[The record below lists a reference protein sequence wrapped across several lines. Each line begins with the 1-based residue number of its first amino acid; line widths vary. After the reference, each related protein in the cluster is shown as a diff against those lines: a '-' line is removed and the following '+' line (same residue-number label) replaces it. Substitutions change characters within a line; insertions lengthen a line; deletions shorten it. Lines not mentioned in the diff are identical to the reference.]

1 MRNAVDIGGGF
12 VVTTDNSGGIGMK
25 PDDLVEAPDQ
35 LTAYFA
41 TRVALLEQWAAQAEP
56 VSILIHNFSG
66 PESWQAYEQGVIDAF
81 HEADYDPPPITGST
95 ESNMTLL
102 QSALA
107 VTIIG
112 KRRNVSV
119 TNDVHWFIYGKPL
132 VGNEVLENNQQL
144 ASLQLIKEAI
154 DQGLIQQI
162 WPVGSGGIQ
171 SEYRNLTGN
180 ANSEI
185 QTDIDIHKSA
195 GPATSV
201 LIGVSIDR
209 IKEAQNHFGDFFYE
223 ISIG

>member
-25 PDDLVEAPDQ
+25 PADLVAAPDQ

-41 TRVALLEQWAAQAEP
+41 TRVALLEQWASHAEP
-56 VSILIHNFSG
+56 ISVLIHNFSG

-81 HEADYDPPPITGST
+81 QEADCDPPPITGST

-119 TNDVHWFIYGKPL
+119 TDDLQWFIYGNPL
-132 VGNEVLENNQQL
+132 VGNEVLESNQQL
-144 ASLQLIKEAI
+144 ASLQFIKEAI
-154 DQGLIQQI
+154 DKGLIQQI

-171 SEYRNLTGN
+171 SEYRKLTGN
-180 ANSEI
+180 AICEI

-209 IKEAQNHFGDFFYE
+209 IEEAQNYFGELFYQ

>member
-25 PDDLVEAPDQ
+25 PDDLIEAPDQ

-41 TRVALLEQWAAQAEP
+41 TRVALLEQWAAYAEP
-56 VSILIHNFSG
+56 VSVLIHNFSG
-66 PESWQAYEQGVIDAF
+66 PESWHAYERGVVAAF
-81 HEADYDPPPITGST
+81 LEAGCKSPPITGST

-112 KRRNVSV
+112 KRKDVPV
-119 TNDVHWFIYGKPL
+119 TGDLHWFICGKPS
-132 VGNEVLENNQQL
+132 VGNEVLENNHQL
-144 ASLQLIKEAI
+144 ASLQLLKQAV
-154 DQGLIQQI
+154 DKGLIQQI

-171 SEYRNLTGN
+171 SEYRKLTGN
-180 ANSEI
+180 ANCEI
-185 QTDIDIHKSA
+185 QTAVDIHKSA

-201 LIGVSIDR
+201 LVGVGIDR
-209 IKEAQNHFGDFFYE
+209 VKEAQKHFGEFFYQ
-223 ISIG
+223 ISSR